1 MSKGSVRSSSVT
13 MPDAI
18 RRQREL
24 MQLLSPLV
32 EFFLRAGF
40 TELEITKTIVAAI
53 DRARKSRRPFS
64 IKRVGDVEL
73 FSAVVRHWG
82 NQREFL
88 NSNGRPAPL
97 PLLGK
102 VSFRALARRSGYTG
116 PIPELLRLMTKYG
129 ATRTTRSGRV
139 ELVTRHMN
147 YTLHDVM
154 TYEWNHRFM
163 ADAIAAAT
171 RGMGGVGGS
180 KRLYSFVN
188 VGNGI
193 SSRYVGKFLEDIKRR
208 NLAYAD
214 ELSPWL
220 EFASKASRTTSSR
233 GAKYRLGVGVFPICT
248 RDR

>member
-1 MSKGSVRSSSVT
+1 MTEGAR
-13 MPDAI
+13 

-24 MQLLSPLV
+24 LQLLSPLV
-32 EFFLRAGF
+32 EFFQRAGF
-40 TELEITKTIVAAI
+40 SELEITKSIVTSI
-53 DRARKSRRPFS
+53 DRARRSTRPFS
-64 IKRVGDVEL
+64 IRRVGDVEL
-73 FSAVVRHWG
+73 ISAVVRRWA

-88 NSNGRPAPL
+88 NANARPAPL
-97 PLLGK
+97 PLIGK
-102 VSFRALARRSGYTG
+102 ASFSTLVRQAGYKGTVST
-116 PIPELLRLMTKYG
+116 LLKLMTRYG
-129 ATRTTRSGRV
+129 TTKLSRSGRV
-139 ELVTRHMN
+139 ELVSRHMN
-147 YTLHDVM
+147 YTLHNVM

-193 SSRYVGKFLEDIKRR
+193 SSKHVTGFLEDMRRR

-220 EFASKASRTTSSR
+220 EYAANASKRKSRKGSR
-233 GAKYRLGVGVFPICT
+233 YRLGVGVFPICS
-248 RDR
+248 RER